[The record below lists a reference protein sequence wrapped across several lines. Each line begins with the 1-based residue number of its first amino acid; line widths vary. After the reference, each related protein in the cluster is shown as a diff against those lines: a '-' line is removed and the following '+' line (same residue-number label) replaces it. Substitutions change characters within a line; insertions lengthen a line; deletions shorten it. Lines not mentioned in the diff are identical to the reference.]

1 MGSNDTTKKA
11 LLGLGKLALVA
22 KLGKARKKKHQSPL
36 DDGLAHLNDRL
47 GLYESTHHRT
57 LRQDSP
63 ACEVAAAVDCAR
75 NIFYA
80 PDMDG
85 QVDPGEVV
93 WFWAPTSDVDPSP
106 LERALV
112 VIGRHGPDILGLLTS
127 PNPIHQREDSWL
139 DIGAGPW
146 DETGRQSWV
155 RLDKVV
161 KLPETSIRRQGAV
174 IPQSRFERIANRLRA
189 DYGWA

>member
-1 MGSNDTTKKA
+1 MGSTQRERIN
-11 LLGLGKLALVA
+11 LRGKIA
-22 KLGKARKKKHQSPL
+22 KLVTDRINKHKNPL

-47 GLYESTHHRT
+47 GLKESYHLVRT
-57 LRQDSP
+57 RLDSP
-63 ACEVAAAVDCAR
+63 ECHVAASADCAR
-75 NIFYA
+75 SIFYA

-93 WFWAPTSDVDPSP
+93 WFWAPPMNAESTPM
-106 LERALV
+106 ERALV
-112 VIGRHGPDILGLLTS
+112 VIGRHGSDVLGLITS
-127 PNPIHQREDSWL
+127 PNPVHKKEDSWL

-155 RLDKVV
+155 RLDKVI
-161 KLPETSIRRQGAV
+161 KLPETSIRRQGSV